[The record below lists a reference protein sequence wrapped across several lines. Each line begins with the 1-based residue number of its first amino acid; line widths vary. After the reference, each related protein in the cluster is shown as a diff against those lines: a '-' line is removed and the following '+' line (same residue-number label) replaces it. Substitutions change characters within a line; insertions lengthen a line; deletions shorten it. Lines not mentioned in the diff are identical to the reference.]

1 MSDIISSESI
11 SEYSD
16 NFTGGAGETY
26 MIGVALLFCCTVSIT
41 CSSLWCVICN
51 GVYCDNNSDKKK

>member
-41 CSSLWCVICN
+41 CCSLCCVISN
-51 GVYCDNNSDKKK
+51 GTYCDNSGKKK